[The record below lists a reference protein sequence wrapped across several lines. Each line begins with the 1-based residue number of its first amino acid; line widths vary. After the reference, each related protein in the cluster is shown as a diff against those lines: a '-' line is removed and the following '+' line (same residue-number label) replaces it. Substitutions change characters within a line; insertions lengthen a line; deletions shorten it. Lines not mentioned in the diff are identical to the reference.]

1 MWSVLCRADV
11 AIFERDVMSW
21 LDSLEPG
28 DQTDV
33 DIDVLERSIDRI
45 IEKKET
51 INPQLSVNNFKALH
65 KIVRANKL
73 EVKGMEKRDI
83 FRKYDGHEL

>member
-1 MWSVLCRADV
+1 MWSVLCRTDV
-11 AIFERDVMSW
+11 ATFEGDVMSW
-21 LDSLEPG
+21 LDSLGPE

-45 IEKKET
+45 VEKKET
-51 INPQLSVNNFKALH
+51 INPQLSVNNFKALQ
-65 KIVRANKL
+65 KTVRANKL

>member
-11 AIFERDVMSW
+11 ATFERDVMSW

-33 DIDVLERSIDRI
+33 DIDVLERAIDRI